1 MRTVAF
7 GITDAERNTRLEI
20 NRITA
25 ADRAMLR
32 ELKRVFEPKMGTIV
46 DAFYAHVAKYPEALA
61 IVTQA
66 GTTID
71 NLKKTNPRYFQ
82 AMFKADFDDDYVEG
96 RLLIGEIHAR
106 IGLEP
111 KWFFAAMSTYYDV
124 MLPMITKAYRFNP
137 KKIARAVVALQKA
150 FNLDQE
156 LIMEAYI
163 EYGFIGNLRT
173 VVNETQ
179 GVSASLAESI
189 KQIRCGA
196 EDSGRATQE
205 VAQIADQLAQ
215 GGQVQAEAT
224 QRAAEATN
232 SLASKS
238 RTLLSASQA
247 QMETLADAEVA
258 VRDVQIKISEIN
270 DQAAIWEQI
279 RDRIAAMDRVKV
291 TVGETAER
299 VLEMN
304 NRSEQIGL
312 IVKTIDDIAAQTNL
326 LALNA
331 AIEAARAGE
340 HGRGFAV
347 VAEEVRKLAENSSA
361 ATKEISDLI
370 QAVQLNS
377 QEAAQSMT
385 RTLEDVASAAEVTME
400 AAGCLES
407 ISKTAVITKTL
418 NDSLT
423 EAMHEVDQAAK
434 LNTELLQTVGTEIE
448 SVNLAIENIA
458 AVTEEN
464 SASGEQVGAATEQMS
479 AQVEQLVASVQ
490 ELDNQV
496 DNLEVVTQRAASAIA
511 KTSSNR
517 PKPEPPN
524 LRLAA

>member
-25 ADRAMLR
+25 ADRTMLR

-189 KQIRCGA
+189 KQIRSGA

-511 KTSSNR
+511 KTNSNR
-517 PKPEPPN
+517 PKSEPPN